1 MISVQNHQRRLSGN
15 KIVLAV
21 ALALCLSSCT
31 TKKIGVLRSPSSK
44 GEQGTASN
52 NGGITAAKQAEDA
65 KKLEAAKSS
74 ESLKNKKSIA
84 LLLPFQL
91 NRISG
96 MRPTAEDVKRSA
108 LALDFYQGF
117 QLGLEEL
124 GDQGSKFNLQV
135 IDSEDDNYR
144 NSSLATSNVIKNAS
158 LIVGPIYPKEIKAFS
173 QSFKD
178 KNVLQI
184 SPLAATLASE
194 FAIPNLVSLTPSI
207 RAHSEIMAKYVSKQY
222 AYGDMVLVYHVQD
235 ADSKQ
240 FLDNFASEALGYNKS
255 LQIKVVTSIAEL
267 NDNLVVAG
275 TNHIVCGTTNRNQ
288 IRALLANMDVQSSE
302 SGYAFKL
309 YGHPNWAKLSFED
322 YTNIDRYELTVTTST
337 LVDEGAEKTR
347 KFDQKYKANFKI
359 VPSDFSYKGYD
370 AAIYFGGLIT
380 KYGEDYVKHLV
391 TETYS
396 GINNDFSFD
405 YFPEWGYVNRG
416 IRFMIYR
423 NNNFDRKL

>member
-15 KIVLAV
+15 KIALAV
-21 ALALCLSSCT
+21 ALALSLASCT
-31 TKKIGVLRSPSSK
+31 TKKTGVLRSPSSK
-44 GEQGTASN
+44 GEQGTVSN
-52 NGGITAAKQAEDA
+52 SSGKTAAEQAEDA
-65 KKLEAAKSS
+65 KKLEAAKAS
-74 ESLKNKKSIA
+74 ENLKNQKSIA

-91 NRISG
+91 NRIAG

-124 GDQGSKFNLQV
+124 GEKGSKFSLKV
-135 IDSEDDNYR
+135 IDSEDDNFR
-144 NSSLATSNVIKNAS
+144 NTSLAASASIKNAN
-158 LIVGPIYPKEIKAFS
+158 LIVGPVYPKEIKAFA
-173 QSFKD
+173 QAFKE
-178 KNVLQI
+178 KNILQI

-222 AYGDMVLVYHVQD
+222 AYGDVVLVYNIQD
-235 ADSKQ
+235 GDSKQ

-255 LQIKVVTSIAEL
+255 LQIKVVTSVAEL
-267 NDNLVVAG
+267 NENLVVAG
-275 TNHIVCGTTNRNQ
+275 TNHIICGTTNRNQ

-302 SGYAFKL
+302 SGYDFKL

-337 LVDEGAEKTR
+337 LVDENAERTR
-347 KFDQKYKANFKI
+347 RFNQKYKSKFQ
-359 VPSDFSYKGYD
+359 VTPSDFSYKGYD
-370 AAIYFGGLIT
+370 AAIYFGGLIA
-380 KYGEDYVKHLV
+380 KYGDDYAQHLV
-391 TETYS
+391 KETYS
-396 GINNDFSFD
+396 GINSDFSFD

-416 IRFMIYR
+416 VRFMVYR
-423 NNNFDRKL
+423 NNSFDRK